1 MKKLFYLLLAL
12 PLAFVACE
20 EPEQGVDDPV
30 KDPVLNV
37 TETTL
42 DFDAKGGAGV
52 INYSVENAVE
62 GTEVE
67 ATCEADWVTDLTVAE
82 TITFTVT
89 ANEAEEAREATH
101 LLHR

>member
-42 DFDAKGGAGV
+42 DFDAEGGAGV

-62 GTEVE
+62 GTE
-67 ATCEADWVTDLTVAE
+67 TRQNPAE
-82 TITFTVT
+82 FYRWQKNPGNI
-89 ANEAEEAREATH
+89 R
-101 LLHR
+101 